1 MIHFQLHLG
10 DGALVQPI
18 FTKFKRKRKEK
29 EKKSGGAEKFSAL
42 EVMIKNMSLQEKLC
56 VSHIS

>member
-18 FTKFKRKRKEK
+18 FTKFKRR
-29 EKKSGGAEKFSAL
+29 EKKKKAGGAEKFSAL

>member
-18 FTKFKRKRKEK
+18 FTKFKRR